1 MSLNKVMLIGNLSQK
16 PELRQTNS
24 NLAVTRLSVAT
35 TERRKGGDGN
45 WANHTE
51 WHNVTVFG
59 KQAENCVQF
68 LDKGRQVYVEG
79 RLSTRKWQDKD
90 GNDRKTTEVIAS
102 DVRFLSNKGDSTGS
116 SSGYNSGGYNSNS
129 GGGSGYGSNSNSG
142 GGSGFGDSSGGED
155 GIPF

>member
-1 MSLNKVMLIGNLSQK
+1 MSLNKVMLIGNLGQK

-35 TERRKGGDGN
+35 TENRKGPDGT
-45 WANHTE
+45 WGKHTE

-79 RLSTRKWQDKD
+79 RLQTRKWQDSS
-90 GNDRKTTEVIAS
+90 GNDRYTTEIVLQKYRGELVLLDKADTKSVESSKNIENKS
-102 DVRFLSNKGDSTGS
+102 PIDDFNGKSSNLD
-116 SSGYNSGGYNSNS
+116 
-129 GGGSGYGSNSNSG
+129 
-142 GGSGFGDSSGGED
+142 DD
-155 GIPF
+155 IPF

>member
-1 MSLNKVMLIGNLSQK
+1 MSLNKVMLIGNLGQK

-24 NLAVTRLSVAT
+24 NLPVTRLTVAT
-35 TERRKGGDGN
+35 TERRKGADGN
-45 WANHTE
+45 WANQTE

-79 RLSTRKWQDKD
+79 RLTTKKWQDKD
-90 GNDRKTTEVIAS
+90 GNERRTTEVLAS
-102 DVRFLSNKGDSTGS
+102 DVRFLSNKSEGS
-116 SSGYNSGGYNSNS
+116 AGGYSSNDNYSS
-129 GGGSGYGSNSNSG
+129 GGGFSG
-142 GGSGFGDSSGGED
+142 GDSFGDASDGED

>member
-1 MSLNKVMLIGNLSQK
+1 MSLNKVMLIGNLGQK

-35 TERRKGGDGN
+35 TERRKGQDGN

-59 KQAENCVQF
+59 KSAENCVQF

-90 GNDRKTTEVIAS
+90 GNDRKSVDIIAN
-102 DVRFLSNKGDSTGS
+102 DVRFLSSKGNADVG
-116 SSGYNSGGYNSNS
+116 SSGYSQGNQGYSSNNNS
-129 GGGSGYGSNSNSG
+129 GGGFSNDMG
-142 GGSGFGDSSGGED
+142 GDD
-155 GIPF
+155 IPF

>member
-1 MSLNKVMLIGNLSQK
+1 MSLNKVMLIGNLGQK

-35 TERRKGGDGN
+35 TERRKGADGN

-79 RLSTRKWQDKD
+79 RMSTRKWQDKD
-90 GNDRKTTEVIAS
+90 GNDRKTTEVVAN
-102 DVRFLSNKGDSTGS
+102 DVRFLSNRGDAQGS
-116 SSGYNSGGYNSNS
+116 SSSSS
-129 GGGSGYGSNSNSG
+129 YGSSNK
-142 GGSGFGDSSGGED
+142 SGFSSGGSSYSGGD
-155 GIPF
+155 DFGGSSDGDSGIPF

>member
-1 MSLNKVMLIGNLSQK
+1 MSLNKVMLIGNLGQK

-35 TERRKGGDGN
+35 TENRKGPDGT
-45 WANHTE
+45 WGKHTE

-79 RLSTRKWQDKD
+79 RLQTRKWQDKD
-90 GNDRKTTEVIAS
+90 GNDRRTTEVVAS
-102 DVRFLSNKGDSTGS
+102 DVRFLSNRGDGASNS
-116 SSGYNSGGYNSNS
+116 SSSYNSGGYNKSS
-129 GGGSGYGSNSNSG
+129 GGGFG
-142 GGSGFGDSSGGED
+142 GGNDSFDDGGSSD
-155 GIPF
+155 IPF

>member
-1 MSLNKVMLIGNLSQK
+1 MSLNKVMLIGNLGQK

-35 TERRKGGDGN
+35 TERRKGADGS
-45 WANHTE
+45 WGNHTE

-59 KQAENCVQF
+59 KSAENCVQF

-90 GNDRKTTEVIAS
+90 GNDRRTTEVVAS
-102 DVRFLSNKGDSTGS
+102 DVRFLSNKGDAQGS
-116 SSGYNSGGYNSNS
+116 SSYNSGGNS
-129 GGGSGYGSNSNSG
+129 GY
-142 GGSGFGDSSGGED
+142 SSGGNSYSGGD
-155 GIPF
+155 DFGSSDGDSGIPF

>member
-1 MSLNKVMLIGNLSQK
+1 MSLNKVMLIGNLGQK

-116 SSGYNSGGYNSNS
+116 SSG
-129 GGGSGYGSNSNSG
+129 
-142 GGSGFGDSSGGED
+142 
-155 GIPF
+155 